1 MSSEKVQVYYWPF
14 LGRGAAALL
23 MLTEAGV
30 DFEHISD
37 FPHLA
42 QKCAAFGAQTTTFA
56 PPIVVDGDTV
66 VSQSLAVAQYIGKKH
81 FPMPDD
87 NDTLG
92 FQVMLNLV
100 DFGGG
105 LEKATATPQSLK
117 TFFDGDGQK
126 PARFHLWAA
135 TLERT
140 IKGPFF
146 FGEKPTYVDFL
157 WAGHY
162 GFMHQTVFASLSE
175 RTGVDYFEKYPKLTG
190 VYDAITSLESFQKL
204 GLPFAGP
211 NFVKKP
217 DDVIF
222 AEFPDKRAASAE

>member
-1 MSSEKVQVYYWPF
+1 MAVIRTAYFCS
-14 LGRGAAALL
+14 
-23 MLTEAGV
+23 GV
-30 DFEHISD
+30 
-37 FPHLA
+37 
-42 QKCAAFGAQTTTFA
+42 
-56 PPIVVDGDTV
+56 
-66 VSQSLAVAQYIGKKH
+66 
-81 FPMPDD
+81 
-87 NDTLG
+87 
-92 FQVMLNLV
+92 
-100 DFGGG
+100 
-105 LEKATATPQSLK
+105 EKATATPQSLK

-135 TLERT
+135 TLERI

-157 WAGHY
+157 WGKSFLCAVQLDRTFEIHFCVTCVVVSTCFAAGHY